1 MPSQHGGEPISSW
14 QELLVSE
21 EPPPAPP
28 ELLRTLP
35 PALLQAISPQSP
47 CAVLLP
53 QTVLTRLTAHFAQ
66 NLGCEQMALLT
77 GRVLHLDATAGWLL
91 LVDDVLPAGSTH
103 ATRIHVS
110 MSPQSW
116 PDLWSR
122 LDTISDAISDT
133 SAAPTLLGWAHSHP
147 GHGAFFSAEDRRTQS
162 LWFTQPW
169 HLGIVLDPVTNAIA
183 GFSGPTS
190 APVTLAI
197 L

>member
-1 MPSQHGGEPISSW
+1 M
-14 QELLVSE
+14 
-21 EPPPAPP
+21 
-28 ELLRTLP
+28 
-35 PALLQAISPQSP
+35 
-47 CAVLLP
+47 
-53 QTVLTRLTAHFAQ
+53 RLTTHFAQ

-77 GRVLHLDATAGWLL
+77 GRVLRLDGTAGWLL
-91 LVDDVLPAGSTH
+91 LVDDLLPVASIH

-116 PDLWSR
+116 PALWSL
-122 LDTISDAISDT
+122 LDSIPHGIPDAISDT

-162 LWFTQPW
+162 LWFTQSW

-190 APVTLAI
+190 APVTLSIA
-197 L
+197 